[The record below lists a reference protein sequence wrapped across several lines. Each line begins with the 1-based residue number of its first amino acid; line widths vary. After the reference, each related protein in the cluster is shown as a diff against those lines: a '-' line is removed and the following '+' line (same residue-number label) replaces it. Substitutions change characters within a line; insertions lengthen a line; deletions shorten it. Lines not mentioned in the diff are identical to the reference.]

1 MEIAHFYFELIILT
15 RLQYTYIDRIEL
27 KRVHFNYKNYNI
39 RILFGLNKLLKV
51 GCMAVSDQKLQEAID
66 TLRGSGVRITPQRH
80 AVLEYLLNSMIHP
93 TADDIYKALESKFPN
108 MSVATVYNNLRVL
121 RQIGLVREL
130 TYGDSSSRFDYN
142 SSEHYHIICEECGKI
157 EDFHYPVLDEVESL
171 AEQVTGFDV
180 THHRMEIYGTCEDCK
195 ELETQKH

>member
-1 MEIAHFYFELIILT
+1 
-15 RLQYTYIDRIEL
+15 
-27 KRVHFNYKNYNI
+27 
-39 RILFGLNKLLKV
+39 
-51 GCMAVSDQKLQEAID
+51 MAVSDQKLQEAIN
-66 TLRGSGVRITPQRH
+66 TLRDSGVRITPQRH
-80 AVLEYLLNSMIHP
+80 AVLEYLLNAMVHP
-93 TADDIYKALESKFPN
+93 TADEIYKALEGKFPN

-157 EDFHYPVLDEVESL
+157 VDFHYPILDEVESL

-180 THHRMEIYGTCEDCK
+180 SHHRMEIYGRCEDCQQVEAK
-195 ELETQKH
+195 QQH